1 MTEHMHNFKWHVR
14 YKDNYKPPRWAY
26 DGRICWLGSGIN
38 DRNGVEIFEGDKVVF
53 GEYDTQGVIIF
64 KDAMFQI
71 AYDADD
77 GKELFCILGR
87 CRDFLDVEVVGHIA
101 EEDYLETY
109 DSQI

>member
-1 MTEHMHNFKWHVR
+1 MKMPLHALKTT
-14 YKDNYKPPRWAY
+14 PRPLI
-26 DGRICWLGSGIN
+26 ICEYGGWLGSGIA
-38 DRNGVEIFEGDKVVF
+38 DKNGTEIYEGDKVVF
-53 GEYDTQGVIIF
+53 GEYDTEGVIVF

-109 DSQI
+109 DPQI